1 MATAARPDAPA
12 NLWHHTK
19 DQRPGTRD
27 EGQDRRGRRRGEEV
41 QETPEMYR
49 RDVENGGDSG
59 GRRKN
64 RRIREYCIGSIDVNL
79 QHIENRN
86 EAERGEQGA

>member
-27 EGQDRRGRRRGEEV
+27 EGQDRRGRRRGEEA
-41 QETPEMYR
+41 QESPEMYR

-59 GRRKN
+59 GRRK
-64 RRIREYCIGSIDVNL
+64 IVGQESIGSIDVNL
-79 QHIENRN
+79 EHIENRN
-86 EAERGEQGA
+86 EAERGAQGA